1 MSEKRRDSKNRIL
14 RTGESQEA
22 DGRYKFRY
30 IDGNGKRKTVYSWRL
45 VATDSIPAGKR
56 DNAPLREQEKAINRD
71 LNDMITPDGAG
82 LTVLDL
88 VKKYI
93 ATKTGVKHTTRAGYG
108 TVINLLDKDPFGA
121 RRIDKIRLSDA
132 KEWLIR
138 LQQVDKKSYSAIH
151 SIRGVVRPAF
161 QMAEE
166 DDLIRKNPFGF
177 ELVNVIVNDSVRREA
192 VTRKQEREF
201 LRFIKEDAHFCK
213 YYDAIFIL
221 FNTGLRISEFCGL
234 TKSDLDFKNK
244 RIRVN
249 HQLQRTSQMQ
259 YIIEKPKTE
268 SGERYVP
275 MSDEVM
281 ACFKRILKDRVNP
294 KVEPMVDGMTGFLF
308 LDKND
313 MPMVA
318 LHWEKYFQHIREK
331 YNSIYKVQM
340 PPITPHVC
348 RHTFCSNMAKSGMNP
363 KMLQY
368 IMGHSDISVTMNTY
382 THVKFQDAQEDFQ
395 KAINS

>member
-1 MSEKRRDSKNRIL
+1 MSEKRRDNRNRIL
-14 RTGESQEA
+14 HEGEYQRA
-22 DGRYKFRY
+22 DGRYRFRY
-30 IDGNGKRKTVYSWRL
+30 VDSHGNEINIYSWRL
-45 VATDSIPAGKR
+45 DHNDPIPKGKKME
-56 DNAPLREQEKAINRD
+56 PSLREKEKQIEQ
-71 LNDMITPDGAG
+71 DMFNELVPKGGG
-82 LTVLDL
+82 LTVLEL
-88 VKKYI
+88 VEKYVGLKI
-93 ATKTGVKHTTRAGYG
+93 GVRQSTYAGYK
-108 TVINLLDKDPFGA
+108 TVINLLKKDDFGKK
-121 RRIDKIRLSDA
+121 RIDKVKLSDA
-132 KEWLIR
+132 KAWLIK
-138 LQQVDKKSYSAIH
+138 LQRDDKKGYSSIH
-151 SIRGVVRPAF
+151 TIRGVLRPAF

-166 DDLIRKNPFGF
+166 DDLIRKNPFAF

-192 VTRKQEREF
+192 ITRKQEREL
-201 LRFIKEDAHFCK
+201 LRFIKEDSHFCK

-234 TKSDLDFKNK
+234 TKSDLDLKNK

-275 MSDEVM
+275 MSDEVL
-281 ACFKRILKDRVNP
+281 ACFKRILANRVSP
-294 KVEPMVDGMTGFLF
+294 RVEPMVDGLTGFLF
-308 LDKND
+308 LDKNN

-331 YNSIYKVQM
+331 YNRIYKIQM
-340 PPITPHVC
+340 PVVTPHVC

-395 KAINS
+395 KAINA

>member
-1 MSEKRRDSKNRIL
+1 MFAGASLDENSGAFCELKANFFRLIL
-14 RTGESQEA
+14 T
-22 DGRYKFRY
+22 
-30 IDGNGKRKTVYSWRL
+30 
-45 VATDSIPAGKR
+45 
-56 DNAPLREQEKAINRD
+56 KA
-71 LNDMITPDGAG
+71 
-82 LTVLDL
+82 
-88 VKKYI
+88 
-93 ATKTGVKHTTRAGYG
+93 
-108 TVINLLDKDPFGA
+108 
-121 RRIDKIRLSDA
+121 
-132 KEWLIR
+132 
-138 LQQVDKKSYSAIH
+138 
-151 SIRGVVRPAF
+151 
-161 QMAEE
+161 
-166 DDLIRKNPFGF
+166 
-177 ELVNVIVNDSVRREA
+177 
-192 VTRKQEREF
+192 
-201 LRFIKEDAHFCK
+201 
-213 YYDAIFIL
+213 
-221 FNTGLRISEFCGL
+221 EFCGL

>member
-1 MSEKRRDSKNRIL
+1 MIADKIKNA
-14 RTGESQEA
+14 RTIKKLTQEQ
-22 DGRYKFRY
+22 
-30 IDGNGKRKTVYSWRL
+30 
-45 VATDSIPAGKR
+45 VA
-56 DNAPLREQEKAINRD
+56 ED
-71 LNDMITPDGAG
+71 LNVSRQTISNWENGCSVPDSSMLISLADE
-82 LTVLDL
+82 LDTS
-88 VKKYI
+88 VSI
-93 ATKTGVKHTTRAGYG
+93 
-108 TVINLLDKDPFGA
+108 LLGENV
-121 RRIDKIRLSDA
+121 S
-132 KEWLIR
+132 E
-138 LQQVDKKSYSAIH
+138 S
-151 SIRGVVRPAF
+151 PA
-161 QMAEE
+161 
-166 DDLIRKNPFGF
+166 DDL
-177 ELVNVIVNDSVRREA
+177 
-192 VTRKQEREF
+192 RKQEREF
-201 LRFIKEDAHFCK
+201 LRFIREDAHFCK

-275 MSDEVM
+275 MSDEVV

-308 LDKND
+308 PDKND

>member
-1 MSEKRRDSKNRIL
+1 MIDVTTTFAVISWKKEAYRIMIADKIKNA
-14 RTGESQEA
+14 RTIKKLTQEQ
-22 DGRYKFRY
+22 
-30 IDGNGKRKTVYSWRL
+30 
-45 VATDSIPAGKR
+45 VA
-56 DNAPLREQEKAINRD
+56 ED
-71 LNDMITPDGAG
+71 LNVSRQTISNWENGCSVPDSSMLISLADE
-82 LTVLDL
+82 LDTS
-88 VKKYI
+88 VSI
-93 ATKTGVKHTTRAGYG
+93 
-108 TVINLLDKDPFGA
+108 LLGENV
-121 RRIDKIRLSDA
+121 S
-132 KEWLIR
+132 E
-138 LQQVDKKSYSAIH
+138 S
-151 SIRGVVRPAF
+151 PA
-161 QMAEE
+161 
-166 DDLIRKNPFGF
+166 DDL
-177 ELVNVIVNDSVRREA
+177 
-192 VTRKQEREF
+192 RKQEREF
-201 LRFIKEDAHFCK
+201 LRFIREDAHFCK

-275 MSDEVM
+275 MSDEVV